1 MVFLLVSVL
10 GFNFAFADTVEA
22 QGSVDVTVQSEES
35 NENKSGSPYD
45 FDGSNVDTAKI
56 EEGLENVAAKGE
68 SLAYKIVEQ
77 ISDKSLPVC
86 AILILWGAV
95 LYFILGIRNLYK
107 KRQGLLLMWGA
118 FTFVVIAKIMNFAFW
133 LFIYGVK

>member
-1 MVFLLVSVL
+1 MLLFFIANTLVFNLSFAEPVSSE
-10 GFNFAFADTVEA
+10 TV
-22 QGSVDVTVQSEES
+22 DNTVTEQQNNSTVPMEVSPGAI
-35 NENKSGSPYD
+35 NTENL
-45 FDGSNVDTAKI
+45 
-56 EEGLENVAAKGE
+56 EEGIQDIANKGE
-68 SLAYKIVEQ
+68 SLAYTIVEQ

-118 FTFVVIAKIMNFAFW
+118 FTFCVIAKIMNFAFW
-133 LFIYGVK
+133 FAFMR